1 MMAANCGEKKNNG
14 KNGKVRLE
22 IWTCPKDGDAKVV
35 AMIIW
40 VPFDEKDQNKVWME
54 GSRHSAI

>member
-1 MMAANCGEKKNNG
+1 MDDDSKLWGKKNNG

-35 AMIIW
+35 AMII
-40 VPFDEKDQNKVWME
+40 
-54 GSRHSAI
+54 